1 MSELDFLEALHVE
14 LLRHR
19 ELVPEHAPHE
29 LFQTSTVTALLD
41 GAFDGDV
48 TLAEL
53 LEHGDLGLG
62 TLNGLDGELIVLDGE
77 AWKANIDATLTRPGP
92 RTRTPYAVVVPF
104 SPGDPVPLSGP
115 FRDADLEERLS
126 HRVDAARRPTAI
138 RIDGRFERVT
148 VRSVPKQTPPYPA
161 LSDAIAQQ
169 QVTELTGVRGSLA
182 GFRFPNALDGIEMVG
197 AHLHFVT
204 DDRTR
209 GGHALGY
216 TLLDGT
222 ARLDDPTEL
231 HVELPASV
239 GAPARGTTIDQAA
252 LHRLES
258 RD

>member
-1 MSELDFLEALHVE
+1 MSELEFLEALHVE

-19 ELVPEHAPHE
+19 ELVPEHAAHE
-29 LFQTSTVTALLD
+29 LFQTSTVTALVG

-77 AWKANIDATLTRPGP
+77 VWKAGVDATLTRPAL
-92 RTRTPYAVVVPF
+92 TSKTPYAVVVPF
-104 SPGDPVPLSGP
+104 SPGEPVPLAGP

-148 VRSVPKQTPPYPA
+148 VRSVPKQTPPYST
-161 LSDAIAQQ
+161 LSDAIAEQR
-169 QVTELTGVRGSLA
+169 VTELADVRGSLA
-182 GFRFPNALDGIEMVG
+182 GFRFPDALDGIEMVG
-197 AHLHFVT
+197 AHLHFVS

-209 GGHALGY
+209 GGHVLGY
-216 TLLDGT
+216 TLRHGT
-222 ARLDDPTEL
+222 AHLDDPTEL

-239 GAPARGTTIDQAA
+239 DAPARGTTIDQAA